1 MSKLT
6 KRIVDAARP
15 EDEEYFVWDSE
26 LKGFGLRVYPS
37 GRKIFVLQYRSGG
50 RTRRLKVG
58 PYGAL
63 TVEEARDLARQNR
76 GDVAKGADPSAE
88 RSKQRRT
95 PTVAELCEK
104 FLTDHAAVRCKPT
117 TQREYK
123 QCCKNHI
130 IPRLGPMRVTDVLR
144 ADIANL
150 HQSLSATPY
159 QANRVLAA
167 LSKMFNL
174 AELWGY
180 REEGKNPTRHIP
192 KYKEAKRERFLS
204 ADEIARLWATLDAR
218 VVEGTETVF
227 VASAFKLLLLTG
239 CRLSEIRLL
248 KWAYL
253 QDDTMLL
260 PDSKTG
266 PRRIPLSP
274 ACRSVINTIPKS
286 PDNPYVVCGDVPGNP
301 NTDLQKPWRRI
312 RTAAGLPDVRIH
324 DLRHTYASW
333 SIAAGHSL
341 FMTGRMLGHTQ
352 AETTNR
358 YAHLADSTQRK
369 AVETVD
375 DLIMSFVSQPTETT
389 DRTVH

>member
-88 RSKQRRT
+88 RSNERRT

-104 FLTDHAAVRCKPT
+104 FLTDHAAIRCKLT

-150 HQSLSATPY
+150 HQSLHTTPY

-192 KYKEAKRERFLS
+192 KYKEVKRERFLS
-204 ADEIARLWATLDAR
+204 AEEIAKLWATLDSG
-218 VVEGTETVF
+218 VENGSESIF

-253 QDDTMLL
+253 QDGTMLL

-266 PRRIPLSP
+266 PRRIPISP
-274 ACRSVINTIPKS
+274 ACRKIIDSIPTL
-286 PDNPYVVCGDVPGNP
+286 PDNPYVICGDVAGKP

-312 RTAAGLPDVRIH
+312 RKAAGLSDVRIH

-341 FMTGRMLGHTQ
+341 FLTGRLLGHTQ

-358 YAHLADSTQRK
+358 YAHLADSTQRE
-369 AVETVD
+369 AAETVD
-375 DLIMSFVSQPTETT
+375 DLIMSFVELPS
-389 DRTVH
+389 TVTAQMVH